1 MSTASPALAVAF
13 MSRHFSVFFSALPAI
28 LIAAL
33 LAVPVVTIGI
43 YALLPSNEVWA
54 HLKATVLNDYLINS
68 AILVFFIS
76 IITLI
81 IGVGSAWLTTQYRF
95 FGHKI
100 APLLLLMPMA
110 MPSYIIAITY
120 AGMLDVAGPLQYA
133 LREYT
138 GLRYGQYWFFEMRSM
153 AGAIAMLSLVLYP
166 YIFLMARASFLEQ
179 SLCVLDVGRT
189 LGLSPW
195 ARFWRIA
202 LPLSRPAIIAGL
214 ALVIMETLA
223 DYGTV
228 EYLGVQTFTTG
239 IFRTWKGL
247 NDLPAAA
254 HLAAMLLFFVF
265 ISLMLEKY
273 SRRKIHYQH
282 TSQRHQLIRKRSVG
296 LFANILMTIFCFLPF
311 VLGFLAPAIQLILWA
326 TKSWRLV
333 DGAFLLLAWH
343 SILLALATAVLAVIL
358 ALIMAT
364 RQRRAPNIVSYISL
378 RIASMGYAIPGAVI
392 ALGVV
397 IPASMFDTWLSDLS
411 EHLSGERIGQVLNGT
426 VFTLIFAY
434 IVRFMAISLN
444 AIEAG
449 LGKIKPSIDDA
460 ARTWQYSPAQISR
473 KIHFPMLKSTLF
485 TAALIVFVD
494 TLKELP
500 ATFILRPFD
509 FNTLA
514 VRAFELAT
522 DEQLFHSALPSIA
535 IVVTGLIPIIL
546 LNRGIAHREN

>member
-1 MSTASPALAVAF
+1 MLSRNTIRTAIGSLPALF
-13 MSRHFSVFFSALPAI
+13 I
-28 LIAAL
+28 AL
-33 LAVPVVTIGI
+33 LLAIPVLTIGI
-43 YALLPSNEVWA
+43 YALTPSTEVWN
-54 HLKATVLNDYLINS
+54 HLKETVLNDYLINS
-68 AILVFFIS
+68 AILVGSIS
-76 IITLI
+76 VITLI
-81 IGVGSAWLTTQYRF
+81 IGVGTAWLTTQYKF
-95 FGHKI
+95 FGHRF

-110 MPSYIIAITY
+110 MPGYIIAITY
-120 AGMLDVAGPLQYA
+120 AGMLDASSPLQYGLRA
-133 LREYT
+133 LT
-138 GLRYGQYWFFEMRSM
+138 GWRYGQYWFPEVRSM
-153 AGAIAMLSLVLYP
+153 GGAIAMLSLVLYP

-189 LGLSPW
+189 LGLSPF
-195 ARFWRIA
+195 ARFRRIA

-228 EYLGVQTFTTG
+228 EYFGIATFTTG
-239 IFRTWKGL
+239 IFRTWQGL

-282 TSQRHQLIRKRSVG
+282 TSQRHQLVNKKQVP
-296 LFANILMTIFCFLPF
+296 LAVNVLMCLACYLPF
-311 VLGFLAPAIQLILWA
+311 LLGFLVPALQLALWSA
-326 TKSWRLV
+326 QSLEHV
-333 DGAFLLLAWH
+333 NAEFLLLAWH
-343 SILLALATAVLAVIL
+343 SIILALVTAVLAVLIAVIL
-358 ALIMAT
+358 AS
-364 RQRRAPNIVSYISL
+364 RQRRAPNIVTFIGL
-378 RIASMGYAIPGAVI
+378 RIASMGYAIPGTVI

-397 IPASMFDTWLSDLS
+397 IPASIFDTWFSDLY
-411 EHLSGERIGQVLNGT
+411 EQWRGVRAGQILNGT
-426 VFTLIFAY
+426 IGILVFAY

-444 AIEAG
+444 SIESG

-460 ARTWQYSPAQISR
+460 ARTWQYSSAQISR
-473 KIHFPMLKSTLF
+473 RIHFPMLKSTLF
-485 TAALIVFVD
+485 TAMLIVFVD

-535 IVVTGLIPIIL
+535 IVCTGLIPIIL
-546 LNRGIAHREN
+546 LNRGIAHREQ